1 MVTETFVIKSLYIQN
16 TIMLSFFGLVIFLLM
31 HSILKKRQRY
41 IAVFSIW
48 LFLVL
53 WFFNSPFFGFSAVS
67 VSPKGIKISYGIL
80 SFRND
85 LLPLNSEWKIETYMS
100 GIKRNKR
107 LYFISIG
114 GRQSMKVRA
123 LRDQHMLEKIGK
135 YIERVKSDNPAMT
148 G

>member
-123 LRDQHMLEKIGK
+123 LREQHMLEKIGK
-135 YIERVKSDNPAMT
+135 YIERVKAEKPAMT